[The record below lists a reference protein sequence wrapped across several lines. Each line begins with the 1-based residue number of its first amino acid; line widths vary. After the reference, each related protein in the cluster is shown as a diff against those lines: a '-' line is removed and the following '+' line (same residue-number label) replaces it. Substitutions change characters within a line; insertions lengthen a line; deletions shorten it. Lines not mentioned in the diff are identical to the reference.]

1 MCDVLRC
8 DRSVSGNALEARI
21 PYLDKRYL
29 NFMLNLNPK
38 LKDPKFNNNIE
49 KYILRKLLIKKK
61 ILICQKTVCKEQKKL
76 LVMESDTV
84 GKV

>member
-49 KYILRKLLIKKK
+49 KYILSKAFD
-61 ILICQKTVCKEQKKL
+61 KEKNLYFPKDCL
-76 LVMESDTV
+76 
-84 GKV
+84 